1 MRGLIQMNRLSLFV
15 VLSAILPFA
24 VAAQCALST
33 FPENLDAG
41 KTSLVTI
48 TYTDYTETSNGAIIN
63 CGNGHSVA
71 AFGCAQPTGYCNAN
85 CYFPAQGTYDITA
98 KIGSN
103 SCTPAMVTVNRPSAD
118 CGDGIC
124 DSDIGESPVTCPA
137 DCGALKYCGDGIC
150 DYGESTTTCAADCG
164 VAPTTCSDGTRFS
177 TCSATKPYYCD
188 NGILVNKSTL
198 CGCADGYKAKEEY
211 CVEKTCSDGSAKNTC
226 ALQKPLYCNANAV
239 LEERSSMCGCPLG
252 TTASG
257 NTCLAPGSCALFSA
271 YAVDFYRNV
280 TVGTDAKY
288 AVMLTNPSS
297 TAQQISLSAAMIAGL
312 SGEFSKSYI
321 TLPAGNTTYSE
332 LTLHTA
338 STTPGDYQL
347 NVTSQA
353 ANCKKSFPLNLT
365 IYSNDTAYGTCCSTA
380 QSLSA
385 SIDNTKDLLVRPG
398 DTVTFSAYIINEG
411 TAKVIVKL
419 SVPYAPFEYTFSKNE
434 FELKAGESDSVKISF
449 KVPYGTPGTSFTIPV
464 IVRYTNA
471 CCIRDLPVPVSF
483 SVYGP
488 RVSLSLIGE
497 PAPECQKVYVG
508 SDISTLKLGVRNDG
522 DEAGSY
528 KLAISEKSPLYG
540 NVYLSQ
546 TAIDL
551 KTGET
556 GYFNIYTS
564 TFGLESGKTYS
575 YAFSVASGQ
584 FNILNRNYCILVRPK
599 NETVPRTANT
609 SLVIVEM
616 PEISVVDNV
625 PAKYTLRVTNP
636 TSAAYYNLSLYLEG
650 VPYNWYAFSGEKAT
664 IAPYSTKDYELTMN
678 GRTYADQS
686 SYRQARAMI
695 ISNGYTIGSANYSL
709 EVMPQD
715 HSLDFSYTVEPT
727 VQTGEVISVIEVSM
741 NVLNSGNT
749 VENFVTPAIP
759 QDTGLNYSFTPTY
772 LNLTPGETGVFSITF
787 WPSTEQV
794 RGQSVPIKITS
805 SGTESTKNVV
815 IPSMTGL
822 AVLARPLPF
831 WMNATLLVLAVVA
844 VMLILARYNEPAGM
858 GKQ

>member
-1 MRGLIQMNRLSLFV
+1 MNRSLGLILLF
-15 VLSAILPFA
+15 AILPFA
-24 VAAQCALST
+24 FAAQCTLSA
-33 FPENLDAG
+33 FPDYLDAG

-48 TYTDYTETSNGAIIN
+48 TYSEYTEASNGVIIN

-71 AFGCAQPTGYCNAN
+71 AFGCNQPTGYCNAN
-85 CYFPAQGTYDITA
+85 CYFPAEGDYVITA
-98 KIGSN
+98 KIGTT
-103 SCTPAMVTVNRPSAD
+103 SCTTASVNVKKPSAS
-118 CGDGIC
+118 CGDGAC
-124 DSDIGESPVTCPA
+124 DADIGESPVTCPV

-150 DYGESTTTCAADCG
+150 DYGESPQTCAADCG
-164 VAPTTCSDGTRFS
+164 LAPTTCSDGTRFS
-177 TCSATKPYYCD
+177 TCSATQPYYCD
-188 NGILVNKSTL
+188 NGILVNNSKL
-198 CGCADGYKAKEEY
+198 CGCADGYKAKDDY

-226 ALQKPLYCNANAV
+226 AIQKPLYCNANAV

-271 YAVDFYRNV
+271 YAIDYYRNV
-280 TVGTDAKY
+280 TAGTDVRY
-288 AVMLTNPSS
+288 SILLSNPSS
-297 TAQQISLSAAMIAGL
+297 SAQQISLSTKMTSGL
-312 SGEFSKSYI
+312 YGEFSKSYV

-332 LTLHTA
+332 LTLHTGSA
-338 STTPGDYQL
+338 TPGDYQL
-347 NVTSQA
+347 NVTAQA
-353 ANCKKSFPLNLT
+353 ANCQKSFPIN
-365 IYSNDTAYGTCCSTA
+365 ISVFSNGTYGTCCSTA

-385 SIDNTKDLLVRPG
+385 SIDNTKDLLVRQG
-398 DTVTFSAYIINEG
+398 DDVEFTTYLINEG

-434 FELKAGESDSVKISF
+434 FELKAGESDAVKIKF
-449 KVPYGTPGTSFTIPV
+449 KVPYGTPGTTFTIPV
-464 IVRYTNA
+464 VVKYTNA
-471 CCIRDLPVPVSF
+471 CCIRDFPIPISF

-488 RVSLSLIGE
+488 RVSLSMIGE
-497 PAPECQKVYVG
+497 PAPECQKVYSG
-508 SDISTLKLGVRNDG
+508 SEISTLRLGLRNDG

-556 GYFNIYTS
+556 GYFNLYTS
-564 TFGLESGKTYS
+564 TFGLEPGKTYS
-575 YAFSVASGQ
+575 YTFSILSGQ
-584 FNILNRNYCILVRPK
+584 FNVLNRNYCISVRPK
-599 NETVPRTANT
+599 NETVPKTANT
-609 SLVIVEM
+609 SLVIVAM

-625 PAKYTLRVTNP
+625 PVKYQVRVTNP
-636 TSAAYYNLSLYLEG
+636 TSSAYYNLSLYLEG
-650 VPYNWYAFSGEKAT
+650 VPYNWYTFSGEKST
-664 IAPYSTKDYELTMN
+664 IAPYSTKEYELTMN

-686 SYRQARAMI
+686 SYREARAMV
-695 ISNGYTIGSANYSL
+695 ISNGYTVGSANYSL

-715 HSLDFSYTVEPT
+715 HELEFSYTVEPT
-727 VQTGEVISVIEVSM
+727 VQSGEVISAIEVRM
-741 NVLNSGNT
+741 NALNSGNMA
-749 VENFVTPAIP
+749 ENFVTPAIP
-759 QDTGLNYSFTPTY
+759 QDTGLNYSFTPAY
-772 LNLTPGETGVFSITF
+772 LNLTPGETGTFSITF
-787 WPSTEQV
+787 WPSSDKV
-794 RGQSVPIKITS
+794 SGQNVPIKITS

-822 AVLARPLPF
+822 AVLGRPLPF